1 MSEPNPLAWKKIDCV
16 LLPVDDLDRGA
27 AVYAAAFGL
36 AERWRDGSS
45 VALGMPGTDAE
56 LVLHTLDIPRDFGV
70 HYLVDDARAA
80 APPGFAVEVPPFPVA
95 IGWCAVFR
103 DPFGNPV
110 CVIDMS
116 AGAREQ
122 RGGPGR

>member
-1 MSEPNPLAWKKIDCV
+1 MSEANPLAWKKIDCV
-16 LLPVDDLDRGA
+16 LLPVDDLDRGVA
-27 AVYAAAFGL
+27 AYTAAFGL
-36 AERWRDGSS
+36 VERWRDGSS

-80 APPGFAVEVPPFPVA
+80 APTGFAVEVPPFPVA

-110 CVIDMS
+110 CVIDMR
-116 AGAREQ
+116 AGPRATK
-122 RGGPGR
+122 G